1 MQKLPPPRGP
11 SPKPSTITHIDE
23 PRFTLREVIY
33 TALAASVVLVA
44 AGLAFFFAQGVD
56 SLASA
61 ADRLVTAIMRP
72 IATLALSVMLLGAG
86 IMFLLVGI
94 AAIRDSGSQAAEQ
107 EHGE

>member
-1 MQKLPPPRGP
+1 MQQLPPPRGP
-11 SPKPSTITHIDE
+11 SPKPSTITHINE

-44 AGLAFFFAQGVD
+44 AGLAFFFFAQGVD

-61 ADRLVTAIMRP
+61 VDRMVTAIMRP
-72 IATLALSVMLLGAG
+72 IATLALSVMLIGAG

-94 AAIRDSGSQAAEQ
+94 AAFCDSGSEPADQD
-107 EHGE
+107 